1 MSIVCAD
8 NRPGVGVIRGSVA
21 EDNAFKPNTRVYL
34 AHRESFIQD
43 RKITS
48 VQKTDLSIV
57 DSAITDAAGN
67 FVFTGLNPN
76 TTYSVIAY
84 DNDVPMKEPKIISG
98 IRPIEDLSLI
108 NWTIQSSLL
117 GAQYRVTG
125 YDLYQAYNVENVI
138 SPFGH
143 SPDGVRKI
151 QNFYSL
157 NGFAVG
163 KNLQVHGV
171 GVSAFAPYR
180 KMTSSV
186 SDKKYVGQYLNS
198 VVLSD
203 ACIAAYGIPSKH
215 SYTRSV
221 PDAYTIEFL
230 VDFSDFSDFDRYN
243 TYAFLWDLFVNQ
255 ELEVDVADSAI
266 TANLVFRKPEFVGQN
281 VHIYGKQL
289 QFRFFTEFYV
299 FLRSLSLPEYS
310 PYFQSTFTF
319 DNGNFEVPLRFD
331 RWFDIYDASL
341 LRHVVIVIQK
351 NGAITSYV
359 NGKMLYLD
367 KSPRSID
374 LESFA
379 VFNLPVIAANVINT
393 AFFAVYPRALTSD
406 EIGALYRCVSTQ
418 QLPLLPKYQQ
428 RIFSWHPV
436 RYYSMEVIN
445 DGANVVVPSFTTYGD
460 AESAAHLHPVGSLN
474 QYVFDAPSP
483 VNDGKSIGFS
493 GNANCYLTGDHASPF
508 SIGNVHFLTFT
519 CWLKLTASSN
529 RGVILEFDNGYHS
542 WYIDADN
549 SLRFKPGVTI
559 NDITTNFRFNL
570 NVWYFIAFVVG
581 ESDMLSDYCRWLLY
595 VGSTTTQPAL
605 MNAFD
610 FFDLEMLPFGYDF
623 PNEPVSYN
631 PSTRFV
637 PMSAAV
643 KPSPL
648 VIGKGLCGYLS
659 EVALIPRLLT
669 EADIVNLWQSRV
681 G

>member
-1 MSIVCAD
+1 MRIVCAD

-21 EDNAFKPNTRVYL
+21 EDSVFKPNTRVYL
-34 AHRESFIQD
+34 AHREPFVQD

-48 VQKTDLSIV
+48 VQKTDLSII
-57 DSAITDAAGN
+57 DGAITDDAGN

-98 IRPIEDLSLI
+98 IRPVEDLSLI

-125 YDLYQAYNVENVI
+125 YDLYQAYNVENA
-138 SPFGH
+138 SPPGY
-143 SPDGVRKI
+143 SPSGVRKI

-163 KNLQVHGV
+163 KNLQVHGA

-186 SDKKYVGQYLNS
+186 SDEKYVGQYLNS

-203 ACIAAYGIPSKH
+203 ACIAAYGVPSEH
-215 SYTRSV
+215 SYTQSV

-243 TYAFLWDLFVNQ
+243 TYAFLWDLIVNQ
-255 ELEVDVADSAI
+255 ELGVDIVDPAI
-266 TANLVFRKPEFVGQN
+266 TANLVFRKPELVGQN
-281 VHIYGKQL
+281 VHIYGEQR
-289 QFRFFTEFYV
+289 QFRFFTYFYV
-299 FLRSLSLPEYS
+299 FLRSLSLPEYN
-310 PYFQSTFTF
+310 PNFQFTFTF
-319 DNGNFEVPLRFD
+319 NNGNFEVPLRFY
-331 RWFDIYDASL
+331 RMLQIYDASL

-351 NGAITSYV
+351 NGAVTIYV
-359 NGKMLYLD
+359 NGEMLY
-367 KSPRSID
+367 SNSTTRNID

-379 VFNLPVIAANVINT
+379 IFNLPVIAANVINT
-393 AFFAVYPRALTSD
+393 AFFAVYPRALTID
-406 EIGALYRCVSTQ
+406 DAKALYRCVSTQ

-436 RYYSMEVIN
+436 RYYSMEVVN
-445 DGANVVVPSFTTYGD
+445 DGVNVVVPSFTTYGD
-460 AESAAHLHPVGSLN
+460 TKSAAHLHPVGSLD

-483 VNDGKSIGFS
+483 VNGGKSIGFS
-493 GNANCYLTGDHASPF
+493 GNANCYLIGEHASPF
-508 SIGNVHFLTFT
+508 SIGNVRFLTFT

-529 RGVILEFDNGYHS
+529 QGVILEFDNGYHS
-542 WYIDADN
+542 WYVDALN
-549 SLRFKPGVTI
+549 QLCFKPGVTVA
-559 NDITTNFRFNL
+559 DVTTTFEFNF
-570 NVWYFIAFVVG
+570 NVWYFIAFVIG
-581 ESDMLSDYCRWLLY
+581 ESDISSAYYRWFLY
-595 VGSTTTQPAL
+595 VGSDTTQPAL
-605 MNAFD
+605 IHAIP
-610 FFDLEMLPFGYDF
+610 FFGLKMLPFGYDF

-637 PMSAAV
+637 PASAAV

-648 VIGKGLCGYLS
+648 VIGKGLHGYLS